1 MVAIDLGLIN
11 LGRDA
16 DPQTIDLG
24 TINFGGGHK
33 GSSGPD
39 FFAEDFNEDFLIGN
53 E

>member
-1 MVAIDLGLIN
+1 MAPIDLGLIN

-16 DPQTIDLG
+16 DPHLIDLG
-24 TINFGGGHK
+24 TLNLGGGRK
-33 GSSGPD
+33 GPIGPD